1 MILIINIKGLTWG
14 YRVWFRVRVIILF
27 LGGGAIRNSFQI
39 FEMENRNVH
48 DYSISQCLTVH
59 NLIFFS
65 EDNSLITIEL
75 SICMS
80 KLCIM
85 TVAD

>member
-1 MILIINIKGLTWG
+1 M
-14 YRVWFRVRVIILF
+14 VWFRVRVIILF

-39 FEMENRNVH
+39 FEMENRYVH
-48 DYSISQCLTVH
+48 DLNQSMSDSSQSHL
-59 NLIFFS
+59 FS

-85 TVAD
+85 TLAD